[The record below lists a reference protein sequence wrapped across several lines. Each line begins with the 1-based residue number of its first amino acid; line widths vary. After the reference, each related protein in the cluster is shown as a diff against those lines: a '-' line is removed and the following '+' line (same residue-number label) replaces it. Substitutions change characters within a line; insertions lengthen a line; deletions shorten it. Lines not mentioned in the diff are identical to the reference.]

1 LIIFSN
7 CWVPS
12 KAVELGALVPA
23 HNIFKLG
30 VSSTVLNKNFHEFI
44 PTKESLKPNFI
55 FQNQGN
61 IIHADQHID
70 EQSSTFF
77 MRIEWSLDEFKLKR
91 EDLHPAFSVI
101 AKTFNMTWKLSF
113 SDQKTRVAIFV
124 SKHLHCL
131 YDLLY
136 RHRTGQLF
144 CDIALLLSNHP
155 DASKVA
161 KDFNIKFAEFHVDR
175 HNKTEQEHK
184 QMELLKN
191 EKIDLLILA
200 RYHQILTKQFV
211 DTFPSQ
217 IINIHHSFLP
227 AFAGSNPYL
236 QAYQKGVKVIGATSH
251 YVTEVLDEGPIIA
264 QDTVGVSHR
273 DSLEDMKRKGED
285 LEKVVLSRAVRWH
298 LEQKILCYGNK
309 TVVFD

>member
-1 LIIFSN
+1 MKHAILLIS
-7 CWVPS
+7 CRDQ
-12 KAVELGALVPA
+12 K
-23 HNIFKLG
+23 G
-30 VSSTVLNKNFHEFI
+30 VTATI
-44 PTKESLKPNFI
+44 TNFI

-61 IIHADQHID
+61 IVHADQHID
-70 EQSSTFF
+70 EQSNTFF
-77 MRIEWSLDEFKLKR
+77 MRIEWSLDGFKLKR
-91 EDLHPAFSVI
+91 EDIPPALGII
-101 AKTFNMTWKLSF
+101 ARTFNMVWQLSF

-136 RHRTGQLF
+136 RHKTRQLF
-144 CDIALLLSNHP
+144 CDIPLLLSNHP
-155 DASKVA
+155 DARQVA
-161 KDFNIKFAEFHVDR
+161 DDFGIKFVEFAVDS
-175 HNKTEQEHK
+175 HNKIEQEQK

-191 EKIDLLILA
+191 EGIDLVVLA

-211 DTFPSQ
+211 DGFPLQ

-251 YVTEVLDEGPIIA
+251 YVTEGLDEGPIIA
-264 QDTVGVSHR
+264 QDTADVSHR
-273 DSLEDMKRKGED
+273 DSLEDIKRKGED
-285 LEKVVLSRAVRWH
+285 LEKLVLNRAVRWH
-298 LEQKILCYGNK
+298 LERKILCYGNK